1 MSAEKTAAAKHSKDY
16 RDRKKVDA
24 ERFGIESL
32 PVDMAKGTRSRM
44 SVAMKNNGYKQLQ
57 EMLQHLHLSFL
68 NASPKEQARRLKI
81 NDASCFDI
89 SPKLA
94 RQFKE
99 ASLVDARRDHG
110 DEIIAP
116 SPTR

>member
-16 RDRKKVDA
+16 RDRKKADA

-44 SVAMKNNGYKQLQ
+44 SVAMKNHGYKQLQ

-68 NASPKEQARRLKI
+68 NASRKEQARRLKLS
-81 NDASCFDI
+81 DASGFVV

-99 ASLVDARRDHG
+99 ASLADIKRDPG
-110 DEIIAP
+110 DDIIAP
-116 SPTR
+116 NQS